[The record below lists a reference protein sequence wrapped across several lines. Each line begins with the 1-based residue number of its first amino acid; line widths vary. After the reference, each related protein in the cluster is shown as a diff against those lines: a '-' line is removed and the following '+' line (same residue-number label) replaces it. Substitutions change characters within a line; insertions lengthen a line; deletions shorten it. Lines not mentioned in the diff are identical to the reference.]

1 MVSSVS
7 VSTDFE
13 DPKGWKTHHFGVPK
27 DRWSSLKDKNFWI
40 TGGGTGYGQSMSI
53 ALAAAKAQIF
63 ITGRRR
69 EKLQETITKL
79 DSMGVSTEKCHILV
93 ADLTKEEELISA
105 CQKIA
110 RLCESLN
117 GLINNAALPNR
128 PGTTKPLQE
137 DPLAYW
143 NKLMAT
149 NVTGPW
155 ILTRSIFR
163 HLIKSGQPR
172 ILFIGSG
179 AGWAATPGIGPYN
192 VSKAALNSLSQNLA
206 MEFSRDFPESDVQ
219 VNLLAAGEALTEM
232 NQGSKISPN
241 VIIRMALI
249 LLSQP
254 KDGPNGCFFSA
265 EGDHLGFGET
275 LPYQKPLIQVKRQYE
290 GHITSRWEA
299 QLS

>member
-1 MVSSVS
+1 MIKLVSGRP
-7 VSTDFE
+7 DFE
-13 DPKGWKTHHFGVPK
+13 DLKAWESHRFGVPK
-27 DRWSSLKDKNFWI
+27 DRWASLKDKNFWI

-79 DSMGVSTEKCHILV
+79 DSMGISTDDCHILV
-93 ADLTKEEELISA
+93 ADLTKEEELKLA
-105 CQKIA
+105 CQQIG

-137 DPLAYW
+137 DPLKYW
-143 NKLMAT
+143 NQLMAT

-163 HLIKSGQPR
+163 HLIKSSQPR
-172 ILFIGSG
+172 VLFIGSG

-192 VSKAALNSLSQNLA
+192 ISKAALNSLSQNLA

-232 NQGSKISPN
+232 NQGSEISPN
-241 VIIRMALI
+241 VIIRMALL
-249 LLSQP
+249 LLSHP
-254 KDGPNGCFFSA
+254 EGGPNGCFFSA

-275 LPYQKPLIQVKRQYE
+275 LPYQKPLIEVKHEYE

-299 QLS
+299 QLG